1 MNKKIRRF
9 VIILGVLAIIFLAC
23 VGLGYYYILAPNTS
37 VKDDG
42 IVYLRDSSTIS
53 QVLDSLRRHGYI
65 ENAHTPSVVPDSN
78 VFLHP

>member
-23 VGLGYYYILAPNTS
+23 VELGYYYILAPNTS

-65 ENAHTPSVVPDSN
+65 ENAHTPSVVAR
-78 VFLHP
+78 L

>member
-42 IVYLRDSSTIS
+42 IPCDDTGTSKM
-53 QVLDSLRRHGYI
+53 
-65 ENAHTPSVVPDSN
+65 HTPPAWLPDSN

>member
-53 QVLDSLRRHGYI
+53 QVLDSLRRLI
-65 ENAHTPSVVPDSN
+65 ICERWLNLPSKLMEN
-78 VFLHP
+78 